1 MRAKSS
7 LMIVTA
13 ISIFCSIVVTPLEAA
28 TRYMMGQTRSVV
40 RAPNGMVATSQPLA
54 VEAGL
59 RILKEGG
66 NAIDAAVAASAALGL
81 IEPASCGIGGD
92 LFVIYWDN
100 ATQKLYGLNASGHSP
115 YGINI
120 EKVRKL
126 IDTETIP
133 VRNPLAWSVPG
144 CVDGWDM
151 LLKRF
156 GTMSFA
162 QVLKPAIE
170 YAEKGFPVNSWVDPE
185 DPLLERK
192 EFRETYLPEG
202 KPLKPGA
209 VFINPGLAWCFR
221 QIAENGRDAF
231 YKGSITERIVKYS
244 EKVGGFFSMKDF
256 AEHEGEWVTPVSTNY
271 RGYDVWELPPNGQGI
286 AVLQMLNILEGHNL
300 ASLGHNSA
308 EYLHL
313 LIEAKKL
320 AFADRARFYADP
332 DFYKT
337 PLDWL
342 ISKEYGAQR
351 RSLINPDKARMDD
364 PPGEPPEHGETIYM
378 SVADKDRNMVSFI
391 QSIYWGWG
399 SGYVPENLGFC
410 LQNRGASFALDPEH
424 ANSLQPNK
432 RPFHTIIPGFV
443 TENGEPWLCF
453 GVMGGPMQPQGQ
465 VQVLCNII
473 DFGMNIQEAGDAP
486 RFRHFGSSQPD
497 GTKMVQGG
505 TVGFELGIDR
515 EVVRKLTSKGHSIHP
530 SLQIFCGGYQAIMLD
545 PVSGMLHGASDPRR
559 EGCAFGY

>member
-1 MRAKSS
+1 MRTGNS
-7 LMIVTA
+7 LLIAAA
-13 ISIFCSIVVTPLEAA
+13 ISCFSLIAVTPLAA
-28 TRYMMGQTRSVV
+28 TKRYMMGQTRSVV

-59 RILKEGG
+59 RILKAGG
-66 NAIDAAVAASAALGL
+66 NAIDAAVAASAAIGL
-81 IEPASCGIGGD
+81 IEPVSCGIGGD

-100 ATQKLYGLNASGHSP
+100 ATQKLYGLNASGRSP
-115 YGINI
+115 YGISI

-126 IDTETIP
+126 IDGETIP
-133 VRNPLAWSVPG
+133 VRSPLAWSVPG
-144 CVDGWDM
+144 CVDGWNM

-156 GTMSFA
+156 GSKSFA
-162 QVLKPAIE
+162 EVLAPAIE
-170 YAEKGFPVNSWVDPE
+170 YAEKGFPVNNWVEPDE
-185 DPLLERK
+185 PLLERK
-192 EFRETYLPEG
+192 EFRETYLPQG
-202 KPLKPGA
+202 KPLEPGA
-209 VFINPGLAWCFR
+209 VFRNPGLAWCYR
-221 QIAENGRDAF
+221 QIAEKGRDAY
-231 YKGSITERIVKYS
+231 YKGAIAERIVKFS
-244 EKVGGFFSMKDF
+244 EKTGGFFSMKDF
-256 AEHEGEWVTPVSTNY
+256 ADHQGRWVEPVSTGY
-271 RGYDVWELPPNGQGI
+271 RGYDVWELPPNGQGT
-286 AVLQMLNILEGHNL
+286 AVLQMLNILEGYDL

-332 DFYKT
+332 DFVKV
-337 PLDWL
+337 PLKWL
-342 ISKEYGAQR
+342 ISKEYAALR
-351 RSLINPDKARMDD
+351 RALIDPEKARMDD

-378 SVADKDRNMVSFI
+378 TVADKDRNMVSFI

-399 SGYVPENLGFC
+399 SGYVPEGLGFC
-410 LQNRGASFALDPEH
+410 LQNRGASFALNADH
-424 ANSLQPNK
+424 ANSLQPHK

-443 TENGEPWLCF
+443 TRNGKPWLSF

-473 DFGMNIQEAGDAP
+473 DFGMNLQEAGDAP

-497 GTKMVQGG
+497 GTKMVEGG
-505 TVGFELGIDR
+505 TVGFEIGIDR
-515 EVVRKLTSKGHSIHP
+515 EVVRRLTAKGHRIHP

-545 PVSGMLHGASDPRR
+545 PESGMLHGASDPRR